1 MKHPISYQIL
11 ILLLLCSGVFTS
23 CKKFVEAGSP
33 KNELTTDK
41 VFADSADAAA
51 AVTGIYINMNQ
62 SFGQGFSSGGITVT
76 AGLSA
81 DELSTAAA
89 GANTEFYANNI
100 STRNANNASL
110 WRNAY
115 QQLYPANACIEG
127 IAASPGITPT
137 RKSALTAEARF
148 VRAFLLFNLVNLY
161 GPVPLV
167 TMTSYQQSRSLPR
180 ATADE
185 VYGQI
190 SSDLQFAQANLA
202 PEATDTR
209 RANYYAATALLAR
222 VYLYRSQPAQAITEA
237 SKVISA
243 SRFGLADQPGQVFLA
258 GSRETLWRLVPVY
271 PGRETWEA
279 SLFVPSS
286 TSAVP
291 PFVLSSGLESAFAT
305 SDKRLSQWISAN
317 TVSGKRYSYPAKYK
331 KVFSSGTITENY
343 VMLRLAEQYLIRAE
357 ARSQTGDITGAT
369 ADLQAVQRRAGAALY
384 TGDAAGLPAA
394 IEAERRKELFCEW
407 GHRWFDLKRT
417 NRATAVLGTKPG
429 WKANA
434 VLFPVP
440 QPELDA
446 NPALSQNTGY

>member
-1 MKHPISYQIL
+1 MKHLIHYQIL
-11 ILLLLCSGVFTS
+11 ILLLCCSSLLVS
-23 CKKFVEAGSP
+23 CKKFVDAGSP
-33 KNELTTDK
+33 KNELTDDK

-62 SFGQGFSSGGITVT
+62 TFGQAFSSGGITVT
-76 AGLSA
+76 AGLAA
-81 DELSTAAA
+81 DELSTAAT
-89 GANTEFYANNI
+89 GANSEFYANNI
-100 STRNANNASL
+100 STRNGNNASL

-127 IAASPGITPT
+127 ITASAGITAG
-137 RKSALTAEARF
+137 KKNALTAEARF

-167 TMTSYQQSRSLPR
+167 TMTSYQQSRVLPR
-180 ATADE
+180 AAAE
-185 VYGQI
+185 AVYDQI
-190 SSDLQFAQANLA
+190 TSDLQFAQANLS
-202 PEATDTR
+202 PDATDTR

-222 VYLYRSQPAQAITEA
+222 VYLYRGQAAQAIAEA

-243 SRFGLADQPGQVFLA
+243 GRFSLADQPSQVFLA
-258 GSRETLWRLVPVY
+258 ASRETIWKLVPVY

-286 TSAVP
+286 ASALP
-291 PFVLSSGLESAFAT
+291 PFVISSGLESAFAPT
-305 SDKRLSQWISAN
+305 DKRLSQWISTN
-317 TVSGKRYSYPAKYK
+317 TVGGRRYSYPYKYK
-331 KVFSSGTITENY
+331 KVFSSGAVTEHY

-357 ARSQTGDITGAT
+357 ARAQTGDISGAI
-369 ADLQAVQRRAGAALY
+369 ADLQAVQRRANAALY
-384 TGDAAGLPAA
+384 NGDAAGLPAA
-394 IEAERRKELFCEW
+394 IENERRKELFCEW

-417 NRATAVLGTKPG
+417 DRATSVLGSKPG
-429 WKANA
+429 WKATA

-446 NPALSQNTGY
+446 NPALSQNAGY